1 MGSQI
6 VGQDWEIDRQADK
19 AHRSHLQRLSTW
31 LRVCLSSIHTSYG
44 ARQNF
49 HETEVFL
56 KGCQSRMRMCK
67 VSCVL
72 SQVCSLNIFFW
83 CHLWW
88 LIDTIN
94 KPGYKSI
101 KMLNRALHGRFAE
114 FSFSF
119 PPVDPQAALANLGII
134 CLNCSTGNPK
144 GTGVMTALA
153 TSCWNRGVDSPQG
166 SPLESSIVV

>member
-1 MGSQI
+1 
-6 VGQDWEIDRQADK
+6 
-19 AHRSHLQRLSTW
+19 
-31 LRVCLSSIHTSYG
+31 
-44 ARQNF
+44 
-49 HETEVFL
+49 
-56 KGCQSRMRMCK
+56 MRKHK

-72 SQVCSLNIFFW
+72 RSAVESLFW
-83 CHLWW
+83 CHLWQ
-88 LIDTIN
+88 LIDAIN

-119 PPVDPQAALANLGII
+119 PPVDPQAALADLGII
-134 CLNCSTGNPK
+134 CLKYSTGDPK

-153 TSCWNRGVDSPQG
+153 TSCWNRGIDSPQG